1 MLTAEQA
8 RKEMNGRAAR
18 KLHKRR
24 LNDCIKDI
32 CKQIK
37 KEALNGKTVLYPRLN
52 CNCAQKEVANKF
64 LQLGYKVEIL
74 NAIDMRISW
83 EETK

>member
-37 KEALNGKTVLYPRLN
+37 KKR
-52 CNCAQKEVANKF
+52 
-64 LQLGYKVEIL
+64 
-74 NAIDMRISW
+74 
-83 EETK
+83 